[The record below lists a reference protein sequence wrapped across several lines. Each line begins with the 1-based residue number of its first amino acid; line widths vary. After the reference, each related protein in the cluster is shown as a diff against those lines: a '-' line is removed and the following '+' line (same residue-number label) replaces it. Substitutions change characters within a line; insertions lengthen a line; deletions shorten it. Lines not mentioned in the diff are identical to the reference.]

1 MVIDDPRWRQP
12 KARFAEFLK
21 DQIPVD
27 RGTMRGILLLPVC
40 LAAAATLIGL
50 VWHLQS

>member
-1 MVIDDPRWRQP
+1 LIH
-12 KARFAEFLK
+12 
-21 DQIPVD
+21 
-27 RGTMRGILLLPVC
+27 ILLLPVC

>member
-1 MVIDDPRWRQP
+1 LIHIV
-12 KARFAEFLK
+12 
-21 DQIPVD
+21 
-27 RGTMRGILLLPVC
+27 LLPVC